1 MDAFI
6 IRVTGP
12 EDLEELL
19 QIEHLSFPTCWMED
33 FLKRE
38 FDPSIIRA
46 WCARSV
52 NESRQMV
59 GYLSAIRVFDELH
72 LLQLAAHPKYRRMGV
87 GTKLL
92 NHALEKEQRL
102 NHVLLEVRETN
113 KAAIAFYKKM
123 GFYKVGRRRR
133 YYADTGEDAL
143 VLAKELE

>member
-6 IRVTGP
+6 ICVTGP

-19 QIEHLSFPTCWMED
+19 QIERLSFPTCWMED
-33 FLKRE
+33 FLRRE

-72 LLQLAAHPKYRRMGV
+72 LLQLAADPKYRRMGV
-87 GTKLL
+87 CTALL
-92 NHALEKEQRL
+92 KHAIEKEQGLR
-102 NHVLLEVRETN
+102 HVFLEVRETN
-113 KAAIAFYKKM
+113 TVAIAFYKEM

-133 YYADTGEDAL
+133 YYSDTGEDAL
-143 VLAKELE
+143 VLAKELD